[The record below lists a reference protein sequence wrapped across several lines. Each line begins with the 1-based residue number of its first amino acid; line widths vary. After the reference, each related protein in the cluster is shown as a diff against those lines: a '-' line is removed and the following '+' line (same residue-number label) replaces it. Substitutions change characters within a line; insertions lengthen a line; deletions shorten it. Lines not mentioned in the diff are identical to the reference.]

1 MNETSFAAAATTTT
15 LELSAL
21 KALQDIL
28 HNRIKQKKGQM
39 HDESHDIMYNQ
50 NLWKEIEILHWV
62 LIYANVFFII
72 LIENEY
78 QSLSLL

>member
-62 LIYANVFFII
+62 LI
-72 LIENEY
+72 
-78 QSLSLL
+78 